1 VNALPQDP
9 ASEPEPMVNG
19 LNEFEGFDAE
29 LAAALE
35 ELGRQVRPHE
45 FDAHTIQRR
54 TARRRSSQVL
64 AASVAGIAV
73 VAGASAFAARAGT
86 PAAPPAQTPTSSSQ
100 AVAGTDPLV
109 APGYFRTAPNGGAA
123 NGFTQ
128 FGGTTL
134 LQNTFDTSS
143 EQRMVLTDWTVD
155 GDELS
160 AQVNWYGKTPQT
172 TPPTGK
178 SETPD
183 GTVNGRTAYYS
194 APNHEVTFW
203 TGSQGYATVS
213 IVPSGTTE
221 NSRPDNTS
229 DDLLS
234 AARSL
239 VPTPAKV
246 PMPIRISGLDSATVA
261 SADMGWASPA
271 QPQPWYTFLVL
282 LIDGKEYNISAA
294 PGPAVTPPPAGT
306 FAIGQVSAEKTV
318 DGVGIVVTTWSGKSG
333 SPSAP
338 TAAQVLADVTSLGM
352 SPSGWTTNVMV
363 K

>member
-1 VNALPQDP
+1 VNALPPDP

-19 LNEFEGFDAE
+19 LNDFEGFDAE

-45 FDAHTIQRR
+45 FDSHTIQRR
-54 TARRRSSQVL
+54 TARRRSTRVL
-64 AASVAGIAV
+64 AASAAGIAV
-73 VAGASAFAARAGT
+73 VAGASAFAARAGA
-86 PAAPPAQTPTSSSQ
+86 PAAPPAQTSTASSQ
-100 AVAGTDPLV
+100 AAAGTDPLV

-134 LQNTFDTSS
+134 LQNTFGTSP
-143 EQRMVLTDWTVD
+143 EQRVVATDWTVD
-155 GDELS
+155 GNELT

-178 SETPD
+178 SEAPV

-194 APNHEVTFW
+194 APNHDLTFW

-213 IVPSGTTE
+213 IVPSGATE
-221 NSRPDNTS
+221 NSQPDNTS

-239 VPTPAKV
+239 VPTPTKV
-246 PMPIRISGLDSATVA
+246 PMPIRISGLDSATVN
-261 SADMGWASPA
+261 SADMGWAGPV
-271 QPQPWYTFLVL
+271 QTEPWLAFLVL
-282 LIDGKEYNISAA
+282 LVDGTEYNISAA
-294 PGPAVTPPPAGT
+294 PGPAVTPSPAGT
-306 FAIGQVSAEKTV
+306 FTTGQVSAEKTV
-318 DGVGIVVTTWSGKSG
+318 DGVGIVVTTWTGKGG

-338 TAAQVLADVTSLGM
+338 TAAQVLADVTSLGV
-352 SPSGWTTNVMV
+352 SPSGWTTDVLV

>member
-45 FDAHTIQRR
+45 FDSHTIQRR
-54 TARRRSSQVL
+54 TARRRSSRVL
-64 AASVAGIAV
+64 AASAAGIAV
-73 VAGASAFAARAGT
+73 VAGASAFAVHAGA
-86 PAAPPAQTPTSSSQ
+86 PAANPAQTSVASGQ
-100 AVAGTDPLV
+100 AAAGTDPLV
-109 APGYFRTAPNGGAA
+109 APGYFRTTPNGGAA

-134 LQNTFDTSS
+134 LENAYDTSP
-143 EQRMVLTDWTVD
+143 EQRVVTTDWTAD
-155 GDELS
+155 GNELS

-172 TPPTGK
+172 TPPAGK
-178 SETPD
+178 SETPV

-194 APNHEVTFW
+194 APNHDLTFW

-213 IVPSGTTE
+213 IVLDGTTE
-221 NSRPDNTS
+221 TNQLHNSS

-239 VPTPAKV
+239 VPMPVKV
-246 PMPIRISGLDSATVA
+246 PMPIRVTGYSATVA
-261 SADMGWASPA
+261 GAQMGSIPGQAE
-271 QPQPWYTFLVL
+271 PWQAFLL
-282 LIDGKEYNISAA
+282 LVIDGREYSISAA
-294 PGPAVTPPPAGT
+294 PGPAVTPSPVKTSPAT
-306 FAIGQVSAEKTV
+306 DQVSAEKTV
-318 DGVGIVVTTWSGKSG
+318 DGVGIVVTTSAGAHG

-338 TAAQVLADVTSLGM
+338 TVAQVLSHITSLGV
-352 SPSGWTTNVMV
+352 SPSGWTTDVLV